1 MAFFSLF
8 PKVGYDLRNDG
19 VLQNIVNL
27 YRSVRPLQ
35 NFVDD
40 VSAYKFY
47 NIKNGERPDIVSD
60 RLYGTPDFYWAFF
73 IVNDFLHDGLASWP
87 LSQEDLQLYMNT
99 EYSGYAIQAA
109 QPHIKENSDGVITDH
124 ENSLA
129 GRFNIGEVITGNK
142 SGCKGTLSKKITDL
156 NQLIVK
162 DVTLGTTG
170 VHPHTG
176 ASDSTILGGAFIGSK
191 GIGNIHTETVT
202 GFTTSDA
209 VKTWE
214 VFKYIDA
221 PHYWYDETDPE
232 KRVTDN
238 ATMFEDFPEDIEG
251 ATEDS
256 NLKFVS
262 NRAYLEETND
272 SRSQIRVIVPDYITK
287 FVDMFE
293 TVLNSEQ

>member
-47 NIKNGERPDIVSD
+47 TIKNGERPDIVSD
-60 RLYGTPDFYWAFF
+60 RLYGTPDFYWTFF

-109 QPHIKENSDGVITDH
+109 KPIIRRNSDLLITDH

-129 GRFNIGEVITGNK
+129 GRFNIGEVITGNI
-142 SGCKGTLSKKITDL
+142 SGCKGTLSKKIIDL

-162 DVTLGTTG
+162 DVTLGTPG

-191 GIGNIHTETVT
+191 GIGNVPKEQVT
-202 GFTTSDA
+202 GFTSSDA
-209 VKTWE
+209 VETWE

-221 PHYWYDETDPE
+221 PHYWYDETDLE
-232 KRVTDN
+232 KRVADN
-238 ATMFEDFPEDIEG
+238 ARMITG
-251 ATEDS
+251 ATPDS
-256 NLKFVS
+256 NLKYVS
-262 NRAYLEETND
+262 NRAYLEDTND
-272 SRSQIRVIVPDYITK
+272 SMAQIRVIAPDYITK

-293 TVLNSEQ
+293 TVLNSE

>member
-109 QPHIKENSDGVITDH
+109 KPWIDRNSDLVITDH
-124 ENSLA
+124 VNSLA
-129 GRFNIGEVITGNK
+129 GRFNIGEVITGNI

-162 DVTLGTTG
+162 DVTLGTAG

-191 GIGNIHTETVT
+191 GIGNVPAEQVT

-209 VKTWE
+209 VETWE

-232 KRVTDN
+232 KRVADN
-238 ATMFEDFPEDIEG
+238 AKMIDG
-251 ATEDS
+251 ATPYS
-256 NLKFVS
+256 NLEFVS

-272 SRSQIRVIVPDYITK
+272 SRSQIRVIVPEYITK